1 MTNQPTDPP
10 PNSVKV
16 KLLSYLTQELLT
28 PLTSVLGMTSVLSQE
43 IYGPLTKKQKEYVD
57 IINDSSR
64 QLRSLVEEIVA
75 LAELEDSIHTLK
87 RTAVHIETL
96 CQQAI
101 SNLVPFA
108 TKREQEINLSL
119 GPANMGGRSQG
130 ERIWLLDKEKVQQ
143 MLHQLLVSVIESA
156 DGGSAI
162 RVHLSRR
169 EEELNIAVWV
179 SHPWLG
185 ESLPHAKLYSSLL
198 SAMAAQRAEAR
209 SGGCEA
215 LPNSPPQEPGRQLS
229 ALPSVSHRLKLS
241 SSELASLLG
250 NSEGSESLS
259 GYGVRQRLG
268 LLLCCQLV
276 EMQGGFLS
284 IQGSPEVGYRYV
296 LVLPGVEFASG

>member
-1 MTNQPTDPP
+1 MTQQPTDPP
-10 PNSVKV
+10 LNSVKV

-43 IYGPLTKKQKEYVD
+43 IYGPLTKKQKEYLD

-64 QLRSLVEEIVA
+64 LLRSLVEEMVA
-75 LAELEDSIHTLK
+75 LADLDDSTQTLK
-87 RTAVHIETL
+87 RTAVNIETL

-101 SNLVPFA
+101 GNLVQFA
-108 TKREQEINLSL
+108 VKREQEINLSL
-119 GPANMGGRSQG
+119 GPANMGGRAQG
-130 ERIWLLDKEKVQQ
+130 ERICLLDKDKVQQ

-156 DGGSAI
+156 DAGSTI

-185 ESLPHAKLYSSLL
+185 DSLPHAKLYDRLL
-198 SAMAAQRAEAR
+198 SAMVAERTEAR
-209 SGGCEA
+209 SGSPEL
-215 LPNSPPQEPGRQLS
+215 LPTSPLLEPGRQS
-229 ALPSVSHRLKLS
+229 ATPSMSHRFKLS

-259 GYGVRQRLG
+259 GYGDRQRLG
-268 LLLCCQLV
+268 LLLSCQLV
-276 EMQGGFLS
+276 EMLGGSLS
-284 IQGSPEVGYRYV
+284 IQGSPQVGYRYV
-296 LVLPGVEFASG
+296 LALPGVEFASG